1 MRISVS
7 AAKAQLTDLV
17 RQAEQGEEV
26 VLTRHGKDVARI
38 AAIKTRPLDRD
49 ARLRI
54 LETARAAVAAGRVGE
69 PSAARSQDFLYD
81 DDGLPK

>member
-7 AAKAQLTDLV
+7 EAKAQLTDLV
-17 RQAEQGEEV
+17 RQAEAGEDV

-38 AAIKTRPLDRD
+38 AAIKARPLDCG

-54 LETARAAVAAGRVGE
+54 LEMASAAGAARRGGE
-69 PSAARSQDFLYD
+69 PSAARSQDFLYGE
-81 DDGLPK
+81 DGLPK